1 MLRQQENEMTRAD
14 VERPATRDP
23 ARPGGWEPPADVQ
36 RRWHKD
42 GFQPQTTLMSAAPG
56 TPVRRSDDNG
66 DGITYSIC
74 GRRQG
79 SDDGTSHYM

>member
-1 MLRQQENEMTRAD
+1 MTRAD

-42 GFQPQTTLMSAAPG
+42 GFQPQTTLMSAAHSRSGGDKRTRPG
-56 TPVRRSDDNG
+56 LQHAFRCRRIFMFS
-66 DGITYSIC
+66 C
-74 GRRQG
+74 FMQ
-79 SDDGTSHYM
+79 